1 MTINFE
7 QDRVESVTQIDAA
20 KTLSDKV
27 LKLKDLEDEILNAE
41 ESLNKL
47 KEQARIL
54 SQIEIPAMMQEMH
67 ITKLKLKDGESVEVK
82 PFYSASII
90 PEVQEQAFTWLRNN
104 GLGDIIKNDITVTFG
119 RGEDNKAAQ
128 YAVLARGQGFEPVQ
142 KVGVHAQ
149 TLKAVVRE
157 RIESGQDMPSDLFK
171 TFAGNQTKITR
182 RLRRCHHQ
190 YCLRAMRMQVLRM

>member
-27 LKLKDLEDEILNAE
+27 LKLKDLEDEIANAE
-41 ESLNKL
+41 ESINKL

-54 SQIEIPAMMQEMH
+54 SQIEIPIMMQEMH

-82 PFYSASII
+82 PFYSASIV

-128 YAVLARGQGFEPVQ
+128 YAVLARGQV
-142 KVGVHAQ
+142 
-149 TLKAVVRE
+149 L
-157 RIESGQDMPSDLFK
+157 
-171 TFAGNQTKITR
+171 NQSR
-182 RLRRCHHQ
+182 RLVFMPRHSRQWSESVSNLDRICPLI
-190 YCLRAMRMQVLRM
+190 YLKRLQVTKQK

>member
-1 MTINFE
+1 MPLDFE
-7 QDRVESVTQIDAA
+7 KDRVESVTQIDAA

-27 LKLKDLEDEILNAE
+27 LRLKDLEDEITNAE
-41 ESLNKL
+41 ESINKL

-54 SQIEIPAMMQEMH
+54 SQIEIPIMMQEMH
-67 ITKLKLKDGESVEVK
+67 ITKLKLKDGESVEIK
-82 PFYSASII
+82 PFYSAAII

-182 RLRRCHHQ
+182 R
-190 YCLRAMRMQVLRM
+190 

>member
-1 MTINFE
+1 MTQINFE
-7 QDRVESVTQIDAA
+7 EDRVESVTQIDAA

-27 LKLKDLEDEILNAE
+27 LKLKDLEDEIANAE
-41 ESLNKL
+41 ESINKL
-47 KEQARIL
+47 KEQARVL
-54 SQIEIPAMMQEMH
+54 SQFEIPAMMQEMH

-82 PFYSASII
+82 PFYSASIT
-90 PEVQEQAFTWLRNN
+90 PENQDKAFEWLRNN

-182 RLRRCHHQ
+182 R
-190 YCLRAMRMQVLRM
+190 

>member
-27 LKLKDLEDEILNAE
+27 LKLKDLEDEIANAE
-41 ESLNKL
+41 ESINKL

-54 SQIEIPAMMQEMH
+54 SQIEIPIMMQEMH

-82 PFYSASII
+82 PFYSASIT
-90 PEVQEQAFTWLRNN
+90 PENQEKAFEWLRNN

-182 RLRRCHHQ
+182 R
-190 YCLRAMRMQVLRM
+190 

>member
-54 SQIEIPAMMQEMH
+54 SQVEIPAMMQEMH

-82 PFYSASII
+82 PFYSTSIS
-90 PEVQEQAFTWLRNN
+90 PEVQDKAFEWLRNN
-104 GLGDIIKNDITVTFG
+104 GLGDIIKNDIIVTFG

-142 KVGVHAQ
+142 KVGVHPQ

-157 RIESGQDMPSDLFK
+157 RIESGLDMPSDLFK
-171 TFAGNQTKITR
+171 TYAGNSTKITR
-182 RLRRCHHQ
+182 R
-190 YCLRAMRMQVLRM
+190 